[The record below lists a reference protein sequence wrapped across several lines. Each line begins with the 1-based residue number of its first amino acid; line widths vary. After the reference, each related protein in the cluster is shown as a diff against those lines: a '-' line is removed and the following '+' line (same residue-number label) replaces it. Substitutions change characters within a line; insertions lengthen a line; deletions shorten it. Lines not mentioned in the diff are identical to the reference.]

1 MPKMPISYLIFLR
14 DFSAFSSYLVPI
26 LNSLPCL
33 VHDGLPEVE
42 IFVCLNI
49 APIRRRGMDC
59 IKLLV
64 EHTKIHPKDMIFD
77 TSVDFFLQIL
87 KDSTN
92 IDEELE

>member
-1 MPKMPISYLIFLR
+1 
-14 DFSAFSSYLVPI
+14 
-26 LNSLPCL
+26 
-33 VHDGLPEVE
+33 
-42 IFVCLNI
+42 
-49 APIRRRGMDC
+49 MDC

-92 IDEELE
+92 IDEELEVVTTFSYIHSCRFHQDCLKRCY